1 MRIWH
6 LLLLEKQV
14 RRGVRRASH
23 RRACAHSAP
32 PSTQACAR
40 RPMSAVPTQL
50 EQKQVAE
57 QSMVPKEEARRLLY
71 GMMRAG

>member
-1 MRIWH
+1 
-6 LLLLEKQV
+6 
-14 RRGVRRASH
+14 
-23 RRACAHSAP
+23 
-32 PSTQACAR
+32 
-40 RPMSAVPTQL
+40 MSAVPTQL